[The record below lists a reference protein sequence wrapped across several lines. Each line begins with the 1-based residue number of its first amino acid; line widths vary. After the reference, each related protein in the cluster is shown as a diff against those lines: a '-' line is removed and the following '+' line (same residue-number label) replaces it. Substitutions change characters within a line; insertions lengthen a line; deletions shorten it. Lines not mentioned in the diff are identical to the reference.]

1 MSREVV
7 LLYVTAGSQEEALKI
22 GRILVE
28 ERLCAC
34 VNVFPEIRSVYWW
47 EGKVQE
53 DREAVL
59 LVKTGAELVS
69 KVKARI
75 LEIHS
80 YTCPCILEIPV
91 LGGHEA
97 FIEWIHG
104 AVRKI
109 GN

>member
-1 MSREVV
+1 MSGEVV

-22 GRILVE
+22 AKTLVE

-34 VNVFPEIRSVYWW
+34 VNVFPEISSIYWW

-59 LVKTGAELVS
+59 LVKTRREFAE
-69 KVKARI
+69 KVKSRI

-91 LGGHEA
+91 IGGHEA
-97 FIEWIHG
+97 FIDWILMET
-104 AVRKI
+104 RSS
-109 GN
+109 

>member
-1 MSREVV
+1 MSGEVV
-7 LLYVTAGSQEEALKI
+7 LLYVTAGSQGEALKI
-22 GRILVE
+22 AKTLVE

-34 VNVFPEIRSVYWW
+34 VNVFPEISSIYWW

-59 LVKTGAELVS
+59 LVKTRREFAER
-69 KVKARI
+69 VKARI

-91 LGGHEA
+91 IGGHEA
-97 FIEWIHG
+97 FLGWILMETR
-104 AVRKI
+104 AR
-109 GN
+109 